1 MTAKAL
7 VSFFTLRRSVV
18 HLWYTPLMMKR
29 AAAAIAFMIIAS
41 CTSGV
46 WAQGPDQRRIDSLL
60 RVIDHSA
67 KDTGKVSMLNECS
80 YLISRTNPQKGLIY
94 VRQALAMAEELNWPR
109 GQVVASDNAA
119 LCNNV
124 LEDSASARNCA
135 LRSMAI
141 AQRINDT
148 PGQVMALTKLGYV
161 AFIARRQKPEA
172 RAYGTEAL
180 ALALRINDKKTRA
193 FAYMHMGFLLDKKR
207 EFNDAVHFDS
217 LAIQLFDSLH
227 DRYSQAGAL
236 CNLGIE
242 YSMMHDYAREVEI
255 DNMALALLAEYDSS
269 EYKAITLI
277 CLSDSYYQIHDYT
290 RSLAPCLEG
299 LAIDTRLGKKSIM
312 ADDHQRA
319 AMAYIK
325 LGKYEEALRHANAA
339 MELEMKIGDLYG
351 RWVARRLQKRITKH
365 MPR

>member
-1 MTAKAL
+1 MNHFRSAL
-7 VSFFTLRRSVV
+7 
-18 HLWYTPLMMKR
+18 
-29 AAAAIAFMIIAS
+29 IIIIS
-41 CTSGV
+41 IGFSIVG
-46 WAQGPDQRRIDSLL
+46 WAQRPDQRRIDSLL
-60 RVIDHSA
+60 RVIDQSA

-80 YLISRTNPQKGLIY
+80 YLLSRTNPQKGLMY
-94 VRQALAMAEELNWPR
+94 GKQALALAEELNWPR
-109 GQVVASDNAA
+109 GQVVALANAA

-141 AQRINDT
+141 ARNINDT

-161 AFIARRQKPEA
+161 AFVSRRQKMEA

-193 FAYMHMGFLLDKKR
+193 FAYMHMGFLLDKKG

-217 LAIQLFDSLH
+217 LAIQLFDSLD

-242 YSMMHDYAREVEI
+242 FSMMHDYAREVEI
-255 DNMALALLAEYDSS
+255 DNRALTLLTDYDSS

-277 CLSDSYYQIHDYT
+277 CLSDSYYQMHDYT
-290 RSLAPCLEG
+290 KALAPCLEG

-325 LGKYEEALRHANAA
+325 LGKYEEALRHTNAA

-351 RWVARRLQKRITKH
+351 RWTVRRLQKRIAKH